1 MEKLR
6 GMATR
11 ASKSIV
17 AALTDAA
24 NTGAGYSRRVEL
36 REDLLGA
43 AAADLGVARDI
54 RIAAHQAEVEKAKTV
69 WQNRR
74 DSTAPER
81 YYRLADAERMLR
93 ATPLADIQREAMQA
107 PVDMDRADLLAAR
120 LMESGDATALST
132 AQLLRDRMEEGNVR
146 RPWLRD
152 NADVQ
157 AIAELKAARVYGM
170 MDVPEPTSLDS
181 DPAEAPR
188 VSRSGPPAPAARGK
202 K

>member
-1 MEKLR
+1 MQKLR
-6 GMATR
+6 GMAER
-11 ASKSIV
+11 ASRSIV
-17 AALTDAA
+17 AALTASA
-24 NTGAGYSRRVEL
+24 NSGEGYSRRVSL

-81 YYRLADAERMLR
+81 YYRLADVERVLR
-93 ATPLADIQREAMQA
+93 ATPLSEIQREAMQA

-188 VSRSGPPAPAARGK
+188 VSRPPAPAARGK